1 MEQRCIYGGML
12 LYLLAAAAADIRTR
26 KVSLRLAAFF
36 AAASIIMQVMWQD
49 LGIGIWLAGMLPGLF
64 LMVLGWVTRGAV
76 SYGDGVAL
84 LVCGSFLGFWGC
96 LEVFLLGLFLS
107 CPVSLFFIAGRKADR
122 KTELPFVPFLLA
134 GYSVWM
140 LASL

>member
-1 MEQRCIYGGML
+1 MEHRYIYGGML

-26 KVSLRLAAFF
+26 KVSLRLAALF
-36 AAASIIMQVMWQD
+36 AAAAVIMQVMWQG
-49 LGIGIWLAGMLPGLF
+49 LSVGSWLAGALPGLF
-64 LMVLGWVTRGAV
+64 LLILGWGTLGAV
-76 SYGDGVAL
+76 GYGDGVAL

-107 CPVSLFFIAGRKADR
+107 CPVSLFFIVTRRADR

-134 GYSVWM
+134 GYSIWLM
-140 LASL
+140 ASL